1 MDLKEIELELS
12 EILQTDKNNWVRFY
26 RLLDIVDK
34 KKLYISEYGTFTKY
48 VNSLADKYK
57 INVSLIWKRKKAG
70 KFYSDFERYQ
80 KQQGV
85 DVTPLPELKIDS
97 ENLNFIEKISGGD
110 MNIADE
116 LIKKTQN
123 GSLSRK
129 DLREVWQTKKA
140 EHCKL
145 GLPKTRKT
153 RHDSNIYS
161 SQSQSQSQSEFNGA
175 MSSTTSVTSADIVL
189 ALRSSEWI
197 DRIDCNLIQN
207 REHRKYRL
215 FTEFPVQTGDTRH
228 ARRIDALIIENITID
243 KHIYDEVALHG
254 IEIKVSKS
262 DLMNDTKMSEY
273 MFFCDY
279 FYIAVPN
286 ELKECAKLYINEQ
299 AHPEQFGLLLFDEKN
314 EIHIEIYP
322 QMHIGTMREKTL
334 TTAVLKMM

>member
-26 RLLDIVDK
+26 QLLDIVDK
-34 KKLYISEYGTFTKY
+34 NKLYISEYGTFTKY

-85 DVTPLPELKIDS
+85 DVTPLSELKIDS

-161 SQSQSQSQSEFNGA
+161 PQSQSQSQSEFNGA
-175 MSSTTSVTSADIVL
+175 MSSITSVTSADIVL
-189 ALRSSEWI
+189 ALRSSEW
-197 DRIDCNLIQN
+197 IDCNLIQN

-215 FTEFPVQTGDTRH
+215 FTEFPVYTGDTRH

-262 DLMNDTKMSEY
+262 DLMNDNKMSEY

-299 AHPEQFGLLLFDEKN
+299 AHPEQFGLLLFDKKN

-322 QMHIGTMREKTL
+322 QMHIGTLREKTL
-334 TTAVLKMM
+334 TTAALKMM